1 MWPKNQLYTRKVF
14 SLLMWRLFFLSI
26 LFLRFPAVGRKPSH
40 TLSSCHCQVVEKA
53 FLLHSVPRGH
63 GNLLTLLMTDGKS
76 NVRAVIAEQE
86 CDRLRWESV
95 ARLTVN
101 RPVKSDIR
109 FQSSPLSSLQ
119 QLPWEPKCHF
129 SPLFVYLIFPK
140 PFIPFY

>member
-1 MWPKNQLYTRKVF
+1 MTKKSTIHKKGIFFVNVETVF
-14 SLLMWRLFFLSI
+14 SFYFVSEVSCCW
-26 LFLRFPAVGRKPSH
+26 RKPSH